1 VHLMSILRGDWLAM
15 PRKRSWELSEV

>member
-1 VHLMSILRGDWLAM
+1 VHLMSILRDDWLGL